1 MDLSD
6 SIFFF
11 DKPVFR
17 LGEKVRRA
25 LILIILCVAMLAS
38 FDGLT
43 QDTTKV
49 LFIGN
54 SFMSFNELPALF
66 SQLAQGAGESVVV
79 ASHMP
84 GGASVGDTIQGT
96 FAHMFNPDVYA
107 LIKSQDWDYLFLQD
121 RQSRFAMSRGVFPGD
136 SRVMEGHLKIR
147 DSLLFYHPCAHMIW
161 FAGFGTKNGYPPYST
176 TGVGLIDSI
185 YQNYLYLEDS
195 AGQVIAPIG
204 PAYLRIIANY
214 PSIDLWGPDEE
225 HPSLKGS
232 MLIASVLYA
241 TIFKCSPVASTFN
254 PGIPAAEDS
263 ILKITGYQT
272 TFDSLTFTGLSGITP
287 PVIQNGDSLYVFGF
301 QMCSWFFNGISFPSN
316 NCVAPVTQPGEY
328 FAMVTDGH
336 GCTFRTIEAAYSIS
350 TAINNHND
358 EPAVI
363 TIFPNPAIFGITV
376 STDITLHK
384 LIILNSIGAIVKE
397 ISDPPGVSEIDV
409 SMWPVGLYLIL
420 ITPKEGASKTIKF
433 LKD

>member
-1 MDLSD
+1 
-6 SIFFF
+6 
-11 DKPVFR
+11 
-17 LGEKVRRA
+17 
-25 LILIILCVAMLAS
+25 
-38 FDGLT
+38 
-43 QDTTKV
+43 
-49 LFIGN
+49 
-54 SFMSFNELPALF
+54 
-66 SQLAQGAGESVVV
+66 
-79 ASHMP
+79 
-84 GGASVGDTIQGT
+84 
-96 FAHMFNPDVYA
+96 MFNPDVYA

-136 SRVMEGHLKIR
+136 SRVIEGHLKIR

-204 PAYLRIIANY
+204 PAYLRIIADY

-232 MLIASVLYA
+232 MLIASVLYS

-301 QMCSWFFNGISFPSN
+301 QSCSWFFNGLLFPSN
-316 NCVAPVTQPGEY
+316 NCVAPVIQQGEY
-328 FAMVTDGH
+328 FAVVTNGH
-336 GCTFRTIEAAYSIS
+336 GCTFRTAESAYSIS
-350 TAINNHND
+350 TAINHRNI
-358 EPAVI
+358 EPAAI
-363 TIFPNPAIFGITV
+363 TVFPNPAISGITV
-376 STDITLHK
+376 SSGSALHK
-384 LIILNSIGAIVKE
+384 IIILNSVGAIIKE
-397 ISDPPGVSEIDV
+397 MDNPPGDTEIDV
-409 SMWPVGLYLIL
+409 SMWQIGLYLIL
-420 ITPKEGASKTIKF
+420 VTPKEGAVKTIKL